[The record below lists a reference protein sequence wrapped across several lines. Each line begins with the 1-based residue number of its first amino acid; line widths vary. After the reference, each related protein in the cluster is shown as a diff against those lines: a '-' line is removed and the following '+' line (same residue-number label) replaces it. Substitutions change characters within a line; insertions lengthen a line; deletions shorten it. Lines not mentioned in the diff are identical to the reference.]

1 MKWYLISIGLSLMY
15 TFYIVF
21 SEILSNNFHLTPI
34 KIFVN
39 VILIA
44 GLICVI
50 CYPRYI
56 IIPKINLEYM
66 LLLII
71 GFILFSQNYL
81 LQLGTKSEINMGL
94 IDAFAIAIYLPLITL
109 IMFFIFK
116 EKINKKKIIGIIL
129 ISFAVYLI
137 LS

>member
-1 MKWYLISIGLSLMY
+1 
-15 TFYIVF
+15 
-21 SEILSNNFHLTPI
+21 
-34 KIFVN
+34 
-39 VILIA
+39 
-44 GLICVI
+44 
-50 CYPRYI
+50 
-56 IIPKINLEYM
+56 M

>member
-1 MKWYLISIGLSLMY
+1 MKWYLISIGLSLIY

>member
-21 SEILSNNFHLTPI
+21 SQILSNNFHLTPI

>member
-21 SEILSNNFHLTPI
+21 SQILSNNFHLTPI

-109 IMFFIFK
+109 ILFFIFK
-116 EKINKKKIIGIIL
+116 EKLNKKKIIGIIL
-129 ISFAVYLI
+129 IAFSVYLI

>member
-1 MKWYLISIGLSLMY
+1 MKWYLISIGLSLIY

-94 IDAFAIAIYLPLITL
+94 IDAFAIAMYLPLITL

>member
-1 MKWYLISIGLSLMY
+1 MKWYLISIGLALMY

-21 SEILSNNFHLTPI
+21 SQILSNNFHLTPI

-50 CYPRYI
+50 CYPRDI
-56 IIPKINLEYM
+56 IIPKINSEYM

-71 GFILFSQNYL
+71 GFTLFSQNYL
-81 LQLGTKSEINMGL
+81 LQLGTKNEINMGL

-109 IMFFIFK
+109 ILFFIFK
-116 EKINKKKIIGIIL
+116 EKLNKKKIIGIIL
-129 ISFAVYLI
+129 IAFSVYLI